1 MPVQPRFQSQ
11 LLGSKG
17 WLVKNT
23 GQLVQLA
30 WIAFTVLILSLVLAG
45 MPYRFAELQVICV
58 TPRCI
63 NGQPTTES
71 ASQLI
76 QQGLEITPEY
86 LRGEAFTKIAIDSIL
101 HVIIFCLAL
110 VLIWQK
116 PRNPAAVL
124 SAFVFLILAALLSGA
139 PDAFARARSEYELLL
154 RLFRFSLMTGLVVI
168 FLIPPN
174 GRISNQRTGWLVVI
188 IAALFFYFTFIQRA
202 TLAMPLGPDN
212 ALFGVTILLVGIVI
226 AITLVSR
233 YLNTSLE
240 IERQQLKW
248 ILVGSTV
255 TVSWFVLIHLLYFL
269 FPASIRGYYAVTMI
283 IIINVI
289 VGTFFAGSIAVAI
302 LQFQLF
308 DIDTAIN
315 RGLVYSALTVFVVA
329 GYSLIVSG
337 LNVAFT
343 RLNPLNDNQGQFLVP
358 LIATSLIVIAFQP
371 LRDRLQRG
379 VNRLMY
385 GQRDEPYQ
393 VLTRLGQSLE
403 SAIEPSS
410 ALPLTVDTIA
420 HGLKL
425 PYVAITLRQQ
435 ETFNAVAAYGT
446 YQADAVRIPL
456 IYAGQVIG
464 ELIAAGR
471 TPGEPLTEPDLRL
484 LNDLARQISSTAETV
499 RLSDDLERARFRIVE
514 AEEETR
520 RRLGSDLHDGVGHQL
535 TGLARKAER
544 AASLLEQN
552 SSTARDLLTDIQA
565 QLDQTILQVRQ
576 LAHQLYPPELE
587 TLGLIGALRERIQ
600 ANDDPS
606 LIVRANLPETLPR
619 LPTAIES
626 AAYYIAL
633 EALTNVARHAGAT
646 SCELRLTLANVG
658 TEPYHPVLELDV
670 LDDGRGMA
678 FDGPTGLGLLSMQA
692 RAAEVGGV
700 CTIHANPGGGT
711 RVTVRLPCEVQEE

>member
-1 MPVQPRFQSQ
+1 MPEQSRFPWQ
-11 LLGSKG
+11 LLRIKG

-30 WIAFTVLILSLVLAG
+30 WIALTILILSLVLAG
-45 MPYRFAELQVICV
+45 MPYRFAELQVICD

-71 ASQLI
+71 ISQLI
-76 QQGLEITPEY
+76 EQGLEITPEF
-86 LRGEAFTKIAIDSIL
+86 LRGEAFNKIAIESVL
-101 HVIIFCLAL
+101 HFIIFFLAL

-116 PRNPAAVL
+116 PRNPAAVI

-139 PDAFARARSEYELLL
+139 PDAFARARSEYELFIRIL
-154 RLFRFSLMTGLVVI
+154 RFFLMAGLVMV
-168 FLIPPN
+168 FLILPN
-174 GRISNQRTGWLVVI
+174 GSFSKRWTGWLVFM
-188 IAALFFYFTFIQRA
+188 IAALFFYFTFIQRV

-212 ALFGVTILLVGIVI
+212 ALFGATILLVGIVI
-226 AITLVSR
+226 AVSLVSR
-233 YLNTSLE
+233 YSNTSLE

-248 ILVGSTV
+248 IIVGSTV
-255 TVSWFVLIHLLYFL
+255 TLSWFILIHLLYFL

-283 IIINVI
+283 LIIGVI

-315 RGLVYSALTVFVVA
+315 RGLVYSALTIFIVA
-329 GYSLIVSG
+329 GYALIVSG

-343 RLNPLNDNQGQFLVP
+343 RLNPLNDNNGQYLVP

-385 GQRDEPYQ
+385 GERDEPYQ

-403 SAIEPSS
+403 AAIEPAS

-420 HGLKL
+420 HALKL

-435 ETFNAVAAYGT
+435 ETFKTVAAYGT
-446 YQADAVRIPL
+446 YQDGSVRLPL

-471 TPGEPLTEPDLRL
+471 TPGEPFTEPDLRL
-484 LNDLARQISSTAETV
+484 LNDLTRQISPTAETV

-552 SSTARDLLTDIQA
+552 SSAARDLLTDIQT
-565 QLDQTILQVRQ
+565 QLDLTILLVRQ

-587 TLGLIGALRERIQ
+587 LLGLIGALRERIQ

-606 LIVRANLPETLPR
+606 LIVRADLPEALPH

-633 EALTNVARHAGAT
+633 EALTNVSKHAGAT
-646 SCELRLTLANVG
+646 SCELRLTLANSG
-658 TEPYHPVLELDV
+658 SEPCRSGLELEV
-670 LDDGRGMA
+670 LDNGRGMA
-678 FDGPTGLGLLSMQA
+678 FHGPTGLGLLSMQA

-700 CTIHANPGGGT
+700 CTIDANPGGGT
-711 RVTVRLPCEVQEE
+711 RITVRLPCEVQEV

>member
-1 MPVQPRFQSQ
+1 MPERSRYLLLLLRF
-11 LLGSKG
+11 KD
-17 WLVKNT
+17 WIVKNT

-45 MPYRFAELQVICV
+45 MPYRFAELQVICG
-58 TPRCI
+58 TPLCM

-71 ASQLI
+71 ISQLI

-86 LRGEAFTKIAIDSIL
+86 LRGEAFNKIAIQSIL

-116 PRNPAAVL
+116 PRNLAAVL
-124 SAFVFLILAALLSGA
+124 SAFVFLVLAALLSSA
-139 PDAFARARSEYELLL
+139 PDAFARARPEYELFIRFL
-154 RLFRFSLMTGLVVI
+154 RFFLMTGLVVI
-168 FLIPPN
+168 FLLLPD
-174 GRISNQRTGWLVVI
+174 GHFSNRRTGWLTAV
-188 IAALFFYFTFIQRA
+188 IAALFFYFTFIQKV
-202 TLAMPLGPDN
+202 TLAMPLGPAN
-212 ALFGVTILLVGIVI
+212 ALFGITSLLVGVVV
-226 AITLVSR
+226 AVSLVSR

-248 ILVGSTV
+248 ILVGSSV
-255 TVSWFVLIHLLYFL
+255 AIGWFILIHLLFFL
-269 FPASIRGYYAVTMI
+269 FPAGMRGYYAVMMI
-283 IIINVI
+283 LIINVI
-289 VGTFFAGSIAVAI
+289 VGTFFVGSIAVAI

-308 DIDTAIN
+308 DIDAAIN
-315 RGLVYSALTVFVVA
+315 RGLVYSTLTVLIIA

-337 LNVAFT
+337 LNVVFT
-343 RLNPLNDNQGQFLVP
+343 RLNPLNDHNGQFLVP

-385 GQRDEPYQ
+385 GERDEPYQ
-393 VLTRLGQSLE
+393 VLTRLGQSLDA
-403 SAIEPSS
+403 AIEPAS

-420 HGLKL
+420 NALKL
-425 PYVAITLRQQ
+425 VYVAITLKQQ
-435 ETFNAVAAYGT
+435 ENFKTVAAYGT
-446 YQADAVRIPL
+446 YQDSSVRIPL

-471 TPGEPLTEPDLRL
+471 APGEPLTEPDLRL

-499 RLSDDLERARFRIVE
+499 RLSDALERARFRIVE
-514 AEEETR
+514 TEEETR

-544 AASLLEQN
+544 AANLLSQD
-552 SSTARDLLTDIQA
+552 SSTARNLLTDIQV

-587 TLGLIGALRERIQ
+587 LLGLIGALRERIQ
-600 ANDDPS
+600 ANDDPN
-606 LIVRANLPETLPR
+606 LIVRPDLPETLPR

-646 SCELRLTLANVG
+646 TCSLRLNIESENEGLRSR
-658 TEPYHPVLELDV
+658 VLELEIW
-670 LDDGRGMA
+670 DDGRGLSST
-678 FDGPTGLGLLSMQA
+678 DSTGLGLLSMQA

-700 CTIHANPGGGT
+700 CTIAANPGGGT
-711 RVTVRLPCEVQEE
+711 RITVRLPCEVQEE

>member
-1 MPVQPRFQSQ
+1 M
-11 LLGSKG
+11 
-17 WLVKNT
+17 KNT
-23 GQLVQLA
+23 GQLVQLTWTSFA
-30 WIAFTVLILSLVLAG
+30 IIILSLVLAG
-45 MPYRFAELQVICV
+45 MPHRFAELQEICG
-58 TPRCI
+58 TSRCI

-71 ASQLI
+71 VSQLI
-76 QQGLEITPEY
+76 QLGLEMTPEN
-86 LRGEAFTKIAIDSIL
+86 LRGEAFNKIAIESIL
-101 HVIIFCLAL
+101 HVFVFCLAL

-139 PDAFARARSEYELLL
+139 PDAFARARAEYDLFL
-154 RLFRFSLMTGLVVI
+154 RVLRFFLMIGLVVI
-168 FLIPPN
+168 FLILPD
-174 GRISNQRTGWLVVI
+174 GRFSNRRMGWLAVI
-188 IAALFFYFTFIQRA
+188 SAGLFFYFTFIQRV

-212 ALFGVTILLVGIVI
+212 MLFGIVTLMVGVVI
-226 AITLVSR
+226 AISLVYR
-233 YLNTSLE
+233 YLNTFTE

-248 ILVGSTV
+248 IIVGSAV
-255 TVSWFVLIHLLYFL
+255 TLGWFILVHLLYFL
-269 FPASIRGYYAVTMI
+269 FPAGVRGYYAVTMVL
-283 IIINVI
+283 IINVI

-315 RGLVYSALTVFVVA
+315 RGLVYSALTIIIVA

-337 LNVAFT
+337 LNIAFT
-343 RLNPLNDNQGQFLVP
+343 RLNPLNDNTGQFLVP

-385 GQRDEPYQ
+385 GERDEPYQ

-403 SAIEPSS
+403 SAIEPAS

-420 HGLKL
+420 HALKL
-425 PYVAITLRQQ
+425 PYVAITLKQQ
-435 ETFNAVAAYGT
+435 ESFKTVAAYGVN
-446 YQADAVRIPL
+446 QESSVRIPL
-456 IYAGQVIG
+456 MYTGQVIG

-471 TPGEPLTEPDLRL
+471 TPGEPLTAPDLRL
-484 LNDLARQISSTAETV
+484 LNDLARQISFTAETV
-499 RLSDDLERARFRIVE
+499 RLSDDLERARIRIVE

-544 AASLLEQN
+544 ATRLLDQDN
-552 SSTARDLLTDIQA
+552 NAAQDLLNDIQT

-587 TLGLIGALRERIQ
+587 TLGLVGALRERLQ

-606 LIVRANLPETLPR
+606 LIVRADLPETLPV

-633 EALTNVARHAGAT
+633 EALTNVTKHAGAT
-646 SCELRLTLANVG
+646 SCELRLTLANG
-658 TEPYHPVLELDV
+658 GSEPYRPVLELEV
-670 LDDGRGMA
+670 LDKGRGMA
-678 FDGPTGLGLLSMQA
+678 IDGPTGLGMLSMQA

-700 CTIHANPGGGT
+700 CSIDANPGGGT
-711 RVTVRLPCEVQEE
+711 RIMVRLPCEVQEE